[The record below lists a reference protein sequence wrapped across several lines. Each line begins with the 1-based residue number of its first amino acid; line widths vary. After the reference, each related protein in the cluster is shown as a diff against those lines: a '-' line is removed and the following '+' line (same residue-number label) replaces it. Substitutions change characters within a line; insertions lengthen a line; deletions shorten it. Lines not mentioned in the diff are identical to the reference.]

1 MKLGFIGTG
10 KITYSIINGIFKSS
24 LKSNKIYISSRNK
37 LISSRLKKKFYS
49 IKIFKNNQDI
59 ANKSDVIFLAVTPN
73 VGLKILKTL
82 KFSKNKKIISFIS
95 TINLANLKKLTK
107 CKNIVRAIPLPPI
120 EIKKGPIIICPPNKR
135 AKQFFSHL
143 GSVVEISNEK
153 ICNKFWS
160 TSALMAPFYELLN
173 VSTNWLVSKGINKAK
188 ATSYISELFL
198 GLSQDAVNKKSR
210 GLKQLVSESQTPKG
224 INEQALRELKK
235 SKFYSKLNNTL
246 NSIHKR
252 MSKAK

>member
-1 MKLGFIGTG
+1 MNLGFIGTG
-10 KITYSIINGIFKSS
+10 KITSSVITGIFKSK
-24 LKSNKIYISSRNK
+24 LKNSKIFISSRNRNIARQLNSK
-37 LISSRLKKKFYS
+37 FKAVKILKD
-49 IKIFKNNQDI
+49 NQDI
-59 ANKSDVIFLAVTPN
+59 INKSQLIFLAVTPT
-73 VGLKILKTL
+73 VGGKILGNL

-95 TINLANLKKLTK
+95 TINLASLKKLTK
-107 CKNIVRAIPLPPI
+107 CKDIVRVIPLPPI
-120 EIKKGPIIICPPNKR
+120 EIKKGPIIICPPNKK
-135 AKQFFSHL
+135 AKHFFSHL

-173 VSTNWLVSKGINKAK
+173 VSTNWLVSKGINKVK